1 MKKSLI
7 SGLSIATLMLMM
19 PAVNQAADIDDKIQE
34 KDLKI
39 EEIAKNKATADAYLS
54 ELANEVAV
62 LEKEYNTTLAEKVK
76 GEKELSDIQTKIV
89 VLKKQIA
96 KRTEQLETQ
105 ARNAQVNS
113 NTSAWLDIITNSE
126 SISDAVSK
134 TLAMNT
140 LVNQSNE
147 VMDEQKADEKEL
159 ASLESDIAKKVKKVT
174 LKTEKL
180 ADNKEA
186 LTAAKYEQNIKVNAI
201 SAELATEKAEKTKF
215 VNQKV
220 KAEKEHKVE
229 MKRIAAE
236 QKRQAAAAA
245 KLAAEQEKA
254 QAQAIKAEETR
265 QDAVANQ
272 ALVETTEKVADTP
285 ATSETETVEKEESA
299 PQKQSSGWANP
310 LSGGYTI
317 TSTFGYREDPN
328 GVSGNGHDGID
339 MAGSYGQQIMASRG
353 GTVVAAEFHYS
364 AGNHVIIDHGD
375 GYYSYYMHMSSIT
388 ASVGQSVS
396 QGEVLGLM
404 GSTGNSTG
412 THLHFGISTALWS
425 GFLNPTG
432 FVSL

>member
-7 SGLSIATLMLMM
+7 SGLSIATLLLTM
-19 PAVNQAADIDDKIQE
+19 PVVNHADDIDTKIQQKE
-34 KDLKI
+34 IKI
-39 EEIAKNKATADAYLS
+39 EEITKNKATADAYLAQLAS
-54 ELANEVAV
+54 EVTT
-62 LEKEYNTTLAEKVK
+62 LEEEYNSTLAEKVK
-76 GEKELSDIQTKIV
+76 AEKELSEIQVKIV
-89 VLKKQIA
+89 KLKDQIA
-96 KRTEQLETQ
+96 KRTTQIETQ

-134 TLAMNT
+134 TIAMNT
-140 LVNQSNE
+140 LVNTSNE
-147 VMDEQKADEKEL
+147 VIEEQKADEKEL
-159 ASLESDIAKKVKKVT
+159 ETLESKVADNVKKVT
-174 LKTEKL
+174 AKTEQL
-180 ADNKEA
+180 AKNKEA
-186 LTAAKYEQNIKVNAI
+186 LATAKHEQNIKVNAI
-201 SAELATEKAEKTKF
+201 AAELATEKSEKDKF
-215 VNQKV
+215 VKQKE
-220 KAEKEHKVE
+220 KAEKERQAE

-236 QKRQAAAAA
+236 QKRQAEQAA

-254 QAQAIKAEETR
+254 QEAALKAETTR
-265 QDAVANQ
+265 QKAAAEQ
-272 ALVETTEKVADTP
+272 ALVEENTE
-285 ATSETETVEKEESA
+285 ATVSETKTVTPEAPKEEKPSK
-299 PQKQSSGWANP
+299 PQSSGWANP

-317 TSTFGYREDPN
+317 TSGFGYREDPN

-364 AGNHVIIDHGD
+364 AGNHVIVDHGD

-388 ASVGQSVS
+388 ASVGQTVS
-396 QGEVLGLM
+396 QGQVLGLM